1 MRFVYMHV
9 YLSNEHPV
17 PQVPY
22 RWHKNRFSIAE
33 GWDSVYEKYM
43 QMYSDLFSSDI
54 DGCTV

>member
-1 MRFVYMHV
+1 MHV